1 MMVDIQIQQCYH
13 VRVKEVDVREPDAL
27 DEKIFGLLAEN
38 GRMSNLEVAA
48 KVGVSE
54 KTVRQRI
61 RRLIERDGMRVVATM
76 DHKAPPSRLIVLVR
90 VESGQRFVVADRM
103 ASMPQVDEVH
113 LTTGAYEL
121 VVLASFESDSDALEF
136 YVRHVEQGPGIEES
150 LSTHVVETI
159 TGSTAARPDHF
170 EQFDKQASSA
180 GSMSELLDLA
190 CDVATASLGADR
202 VHVAAGNV
210 LPGDP
215 TLSPWP
221 STMRW
226 RGLSSRYVEEI
237 RVKGQAEGIILPNIV
252 KHNQHV
258 FVADAATDPLLRSV
272 ADLVV
277 SEGFH
282 SWLGLPVCNDDT
294 RSGTLCLYWNNI
306 ITYRED
312 LVRRA
317 QELADTLGKHLPR
330 YSSEPSDVPA

>member
-1 MMVDIQIQQCYH
+1 M
-13 VRVKEVDVREPDAL
+13 REL
-27 DEKIFGLLAEN
+27 DPLDRKIFGLLAEN

-48 KVGVSE
+48 HVGVSE

-76 DHKAPPSRLIVLVR
+76 DLAAPPSRLIVLVR
-90 VESGQRFVVADRM
+90 VESGRRFVVADRL
-103 ASMPQVDEVH
+103 AAMPQVDEVH

-121 VVLASFESDSDALEF
+121 IVLASFESDSDALEF
-136 YVRHVEQGPGIEES
+136 YVRHIEQGPGIAES

-159 TGSTAARPDHF
+159 TRSTATRPDHF
-170 EQFDKQASSA
+170 AQFDEQASTV

-202 VHVAAGNV
+202 VHVATGNIR
-210 LPGDP
+210 PADSA
-215 TLSPWP
+215 LSPSP
-221 STMRW
+221 SAMRW

-237 RVKGQAEGIILPNIV
+237 RIKGQAEGVILPNIV

-258 FVADAATDPLLRSV
+258 FVADAQTDPLFQSV
-272 ADLVV
+272 TDLVL

-282 SWLGLPVCNDDT
+282 SWMGMPVCSDDT
-294 RSGTLCLYWNNI
+294 RRGTLCLYWNNI

-312 LVRRA
+312 LVLQA
-317 QELADTLGKHLPR
+317 QELADTLGKHLTR
-330 YSSEPSDVPA
+330 YSPESPDASPAPA

>member
-1 MMVDIQIQQCYH
+1 M
-13 VRVKEVDVREPDAL
+13 RELDAL
-27 DEKIFGLLAEN
+27 DTKIFGLLAEN

-48 KVGVSE
+48 QVGVSE

-76 DHKAPPSRLIVLVR
+76 DLETPPSRLIVLVR
-90 VESGQRFVVADRM
+90 VESGQRFVVADRL

-113 LTTGAYEL
+113 LTTGAYEMI
-121 VVLASFESDSDALEF
+121 VLASFESDSDALEF
-136 YVRHVEQGPGIEES
+136 YVRHIEQGPGIAQS
-150 LSTHVVETI
+150 VSTHVVETI
-159 TGSTAARPDHF
+159 TRSTTRPDHF
-170 EQFDKQASSA
+170 EQFDEQASSV
-180 GSMSELLDLA
+180 GSLSELLDLA

-210 LPGDP
+210 WPADP
-215 TLSPWP
+215 ASSPWP

-237 RVKGQAEGIILPNIV
+237 RIKGQAEGIVLPNIV

-258 FVADAATDPLLRSV
+258 FVADARTDPLFRSV
-272 ADLVV
+272 TDLVA

-282 SWLGLPVCNDDT
+282 SWLGMPVCNGDT
-294 RSGTLCLYWNNI
+294 RRGTLCLYWNNV

-312 LVRRA
+312 LVLRV
-317 QELADTLGKHLPR
+317 QELADTLGKHLAR
-330 YSSEPSDVPA
+330 YSSESSDASDAPA

>member
-1 MMVDIQIQQCYH
+1 M
-13 VRVKEVDVREPDAL
+13 RELDAL
-27 DEKIFGLLAEN
+27 DTKIFGLLAEN

-48 KVGVSE
+48 QVGVSE

-76 DHKAPPSRLIVLVR
+76 DGKSPPSRLIVLVR
-90 VESGQRFVVADRM
+90 VESGQRFVVAGRL
-103 ASMPQVDEVH
+103 AAMPQVDEVH

-121 VVLASFESDSDALEF
+121 IVLASFDSDSDALEF

-159 TGSTAARPDHF
+159 TRSTDTRPDHF
-170 EQFDKQASSA
+170 EQFDKQASRA
-180 GSMSELLDLA
+180 GSMPELLDLA

-202 VHVAAGNV
+202 VHVSTGKVGAA
-210 LPGDP
+210 DP
-215 TLSPWP
+215 APPLWP

-226 RGLSSRYVEEI
+226 KGLSSRYVEEI
-237 RVKGQAEGIILPNIV
+237 RIKGQAEGVILPNVV

-258 FVADAATDPLLRSV
+258 FVADAQTDPLFQSV
-272 ADLVV
+272 TGLVV

-282 SWLGLPVCNDDT
+282 SWLGMPVCNNGT
-294 RSGTLCLYWNNI
+294 RLGTLCLYWNNI

-330 YSSEPSDVPA
+330 HSSEPSDASPAPA